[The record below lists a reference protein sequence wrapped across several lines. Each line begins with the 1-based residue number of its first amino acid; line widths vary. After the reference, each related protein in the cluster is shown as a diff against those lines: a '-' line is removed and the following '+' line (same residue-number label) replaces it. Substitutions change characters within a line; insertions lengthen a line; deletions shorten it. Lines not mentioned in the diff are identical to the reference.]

1 MTTAS
6 PSPIGSGSG
15 SSGSGSVLSTSGGA
29 TPPHVPSG
37 GSGVGGVGVVTAFSS
52 ASTRASRSAIAS
64 VFISTCCSS
73 AATRCSSCGSSVGL
87 GIGVPVGGN
96 PPAVACYP
104 QGEPPAM
111 SMMSMPHTHEVRYR
125 ELSYAQKRAIREQ
138 LEASFDWDDGK
149 YAEGASDH
157 SIAAEV
163 GIPWS
168 LIRYVRERDFGQL
181 A

>member
-1 MTTAS
+1 MTAS
-6 PSPIGSGSG
+6 PPSPGSGSG
-15 SSGSGSVLSTSGGA
+15 SSGSGSVLSMMPPGG
-29 TPPHVPSG
+29 PISI
-37 GSGVGGVGVVTAFSS
+37 GGVVLPACSSTATLAF
-52 ASTRASRSAIAS
+52 RSAIAC
-64 VFISTCCSS
+64 VFCSTCCSS

-96 PPAVACYP
+96 PPVVACYP

-111 SMMSMPHTHEVRYR
+111 SMMTMPHTHEVRYR

-168 LIRYVRERDFGQL
+168 LIRYVRERDYGHL
-181 A
+181 AR